1 MRKRVW
7 ERKNWQTGIETIASF
22 LPKRALTTMFL
33 VKSMKHCAH
42 HAEHRELSCLSPV
55 LPSHKLFFCVT
66 TIFARNFPPT
76 PTNFF
81 KKELLMYVCR
91 FCTLWSLPSMPFLP
105 SWNCNRAWHRYRR
118 LVPVTHLGKL
128 CTTCVGMSQ
137 CTRGLYWRQSTV
149 RHVLW
154 RTVWTTRL
162 WLRYQCIGLNIIVG
176 IK

>member
-1 MRKRVW
+1 MI
-7 ERKNWQTGIETIASF
+7 ETGIETIASF

-105 SWNCNRAWHRYRR
+105 SWNCNRAWHRCRR

-128 CTTCVGMSQ
+128 CATCVVVSAPCCMSR
-137 CTRGLYWRQSTV
+137 CTRGHTLLAPVHGKTCPLENSMDYQTV
-149 RHVLW
+149 IAVSMHW
-154 RTVWTTRL
+154 FK
-162 WLRYQCIGLNIIVG
+162 YYCLN
-176 IK
+176 